1 MQMEGRGDNHHSW
14 DRIPLFLA
22 KKHLYVVSFST
33 SNYNTRNVRVH
44 FPPSIKEKMQ
54 EIIYNWGQ
62 QQPWRPEREREA
74 TRMIKYLDTHLLIGT
89 EGDDPGPKGEIGVVG
104 SDYDYSFSSNVPEV
118 KRLTDEEYKKKM
130 EQVTID
136 YIQFFADKQ
145 IFSTEDNLKNGEI

>member
-22 KKHLYVVSFST
+22 KKYLYVVSFST

-44 FPPSIKEKMQ
+44 FPLSIKDEIE

-62 QQPWRPEREREA
+62 QQPWRPERELAA
-74 TRMIKYLDTHLLIGT
+74 TRMIKYLETHLLIGT
-89 EGDDPGPKGEIGVVG
+89 EGDDPGPKGELGVVG
-104 SDYDYSFSSNVPEV
+104 PDYEYSLSSNIPAV

-130 EQVTID
+130 EQATID
-136 YIQFFADKQ
+136 YIQSFADRQ
-145 IFSTEDNLKNGEI
+145 IFTTEDKLKNGEI